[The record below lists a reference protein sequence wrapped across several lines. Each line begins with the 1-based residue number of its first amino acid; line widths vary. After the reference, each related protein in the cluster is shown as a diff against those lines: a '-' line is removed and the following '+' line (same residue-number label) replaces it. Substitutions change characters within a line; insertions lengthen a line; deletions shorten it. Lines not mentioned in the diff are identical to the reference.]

1 MKQILPLLLIL
12 PLAACSWGIKLDSAG
27 RDVRVAWQ
35 DDVSQCRLIGAI
47 TVSVLGKVGPV
58 DRNALKVGDEL
69 EVMARN
75 QAGSMQADTIKP
87 IDKPRNGEQNWN
99 AYACGRSA
107 SRAASKPP
115 AGTQGADP
123 VETYPVKDH

>member
-1 MKQILPLLLIL
+1 MKFAIMIVTTLS
-12 PLAACSWGIKLDSAG
+12 LAACSWGIKLDSGG

-35 DDVSQCRLIGAI
+35 DDVSQCRLVGAI

-58 DRNALKVGDEL
+58 DRNALKVSDEL

-75 QAGSMQADTIKP
+75 QAASMQADTVKP

-99 AYACGRSA
+99 AYTCGASA
-107 SRAASKPP
+107 SRAPVPSPGSRNSDA
-115 AGTQGADP
+115 
-123 VETYPVKDH
+123 VETYPIKDH